1 MYALYLHQICFA
13 GAESNSNR
21 TTQAT
26 RDLSSSNR
34 GRLLNKGFDV
44 SKSMNIV

>member
-1 MYALYLHQICFA
+1 MFA
-13 GAESNSNR
+13 GAGSDSNR

-34 GRLLNKGFDV
+34 GRLFTKDDLV
-44 SKSMNIV
+44 L